1 MSESSAW
8 IINATAATFQEDVV
22 DRSMKCPVLIDFWA
36 PWCQPCQ
43 VLGPVLEKLVN
54 EAGGKLMLAKVNIDE
69 EQELAGAFGVQSI
82 PTVFA
87 VYEGRAVDQFQ
98 GMLPEP
104 QLREWVK
111 GLMPSAEEELLRR
124 GEELEASDPVS
135 AEQCYREAAQTDPA
149 NDAIRIRLAR
159 VLLAQSRDEEARQ
172 IITRVGN
179 AEAIWRMK
187 PSRSSPNSISARPR
201 RKPEASKKPA
211 PRSQANPEDLALKIK
226 LADALAVSR
235 KFEEA
240 LDLCLEVIQ
249 ADREGVGQDAK
260 ETMLKIFDLI
270 GQSSAIVSTYRRKL
284 ATALY

>member
-1 MSESSAW
+1 MPESSAS
-8 IINATAATFQEDVV
+8 IINATAATFQEEVV

-54 EAGGKLMLAKVNIDE
+54 EAGGKLVLAKVNIDE

-111 GLMPSAEEELLRR
+111 GLMPSAEEELLKR
-124 GEELEASDPVS
+124 GEELEATDPVS
-135 AEQCYREAAQTDPA
+135 AEQCYREAAQSDPA

-172 IITRVGN
+172 IIT
-179 AEAIWRMK
+179 
-187 PSRSSPNSISARPR
+187 
-201 RKPEASKKPA
+201 
-211 PRSQANPEDLALKIK
+211 DL
-226 LADALAVSR
+226 
-235 KFEEA
+235 
-240 LDLCLEVIQ
+240 
-249 ADREGVGQDAK
+249 
-260 ETMLKIFDLI
+260 ETPGLF
-270 GQSSAIVSTYRRKL
+270 GT
-284 ATALY
+284 

>member
-1 MSESSAW
+1 MPESSAW
-8 IINATAATFQEDVV
+8 IINATAATFQEEVV

-54 EAGGKLMLAKVNIDE
+54 EAGGKLVLAKVNIDE
-69 EQELAGAFGVQSI
+69 EQELAAAFGVQSI

-111 GLMPSAEEELLRR
+111 ALMPSAEEELLRR
-124 GEELEASDPVS
+124 GEELEVSDPVS

-172 IITRVGN
+172 IISELETRGYLEDE
-179 AEAIWRMK
+179 AEQLKSQLDLRAAAAETGGVEE
-187 PSRSSPNSISARPR
+187 AR
-201 RKPEASKKPA
+201 AA
-211 PRSQANPEDLALKIK
+211 VQANPGDLALKIK

-249 ADREGVGQDAK
+249 ADREGAGQEAK